1 MTAHKGRECPKCR
14 GKRCTANNCTNPRY
28 IYNRDLKC
36 GCKKEEIINKNTKGH
51 MQYFEGPLCH
61 KCNIQKENFKRYGTT
76 GRITSCEIC
85 GLESDTQQNMER
97 GNRQIYFCEMR
108 CQMIYLACEKANN
121 EEDLIEKLKDLALS
135 KKYSS
140 YPNCSMFG
148 YEGSE
153 DEWQQAKDDAR
164 YYYKNGTKKQEALR
178 TFEENQPIVAEISQG
193 IFPTEIREII
203 AKEASKPEPIISNT
217 FELKD
222 EYHDYEMALEEF
234 DDILTMS
241 NDHDPLFQITQARP
255 ITPKNDEFYK
265 QQWGEFYTEQNEIP
279 IMESEFDTQSI
290 ETVIQ
295 WKNTN
300 NGEDNIQLQND
311 NDQLIND
318 LQSIGISTITVE
330 ENIPTPMIIEP
341 IIPQTQIQVQTPELP
356 KHEFIDRK
364 TARRASMSDIQ
375 LNSQQRQVKE
385 IINNYDQMVLE
396 MVNNYNDQI
405 YQIMWNNTNTVESM
419 NLYVNDLE
427 KRFNNLNNKE
437 EKFDELT
444 NVQTT
449 QINELE
455 QIVEKLTQLNK
466 ERETVIKDQQ
476 QNIDI
481 LEKSINNYRIE
492 QTYYEQWKE
501 TIDKKEDNNNFII
514 KGLQIKIND

>member
-1 MTAHKGRECPKCR
+1 
-14 GKRCTANNCTNPRY
+14 
-28 IYNRDLKC
+28 
-36 GCKKEEIINKNTKGH
+36 
-51 MQYFEGPLCH
+51 
-61 KCNIQKENFKRYGTT
+61 
-76 GRITSCEIC
+76 
-85 GLESDTQQNMER
+85 MER
-97 GNRQIYFCEMR
+97 GNRQVYFCEMR

-193 IFPTEIREII
+193 IFSTEIREII

-234 DDILTMS
+234 DDILIMS
-241 NDHDPLFQITQARP
+241 YDHDPLFQITQARL

-300 NGEDNIQLQND
+300 NGEDNIQLQTN
-311 NDQLIND
+311 NDQLVND

-356 KHEFIDRK
+356 KHEFID
-364 TARRASMSDIQ
+364 
-375 LNSQQRQVKE
+375 
-385 IINNYDQMVLE
+385 
-396 MVNNYNDQI
+396 
-405 YQIMWNNTNTVESM
+405 
-419 NLYVNDLE
+419 
-427 KRFNNLNNKE
+427 
-437 EKFDELT
+437 
-444 NVQTT
+444 
-449 QINELE
+449 
-455 QIVEKLTQLNK
+455 
-466 ERETVIKDQQ
+466 
-476 QNIDI
+476 
-481 LEKSINNYRIE
+481 
-492 QTYYEQWKE
+492 
-501 TIDKKEDNNNFII
+501 
-514 KGLQIKIND
+514 